1 VPLCCRAPG
10 ALCPVIVVH
19 GKMTFMPETFRNLI
33 GGEWVAARSGRT
45 FENVNPADTT
55 DIVGLFQQSDAADT
69 KEAIAAAKA
78 AQPIWAAVPAPK
90 RGEILHRAALLLE
103 SRADQVAREMTRE
116 EGKTLPEARGEVGRA
131 INILRYFGGEGARL
145 GGQHA
150 PSERERV
157 FIQTTRKPL
166 GVVGL
171 ITPWNFPIAIPAWKT
186 APALIAGNAVV
197 LKPSDLAPLCALRLV
212 EVLSEAG
219 VAKGALN
226 LVTGPGSKVGNEIV
240 TNPDVKAISFTGSE
254 PTGAAIALEAAKR
267 RARVQLEMGGKNPT
281 IVLADADIPDAVNVV
296 VNAAFFS
303 TGQRCTATSRV
314 IVEEPVVDRF
324 TAALVERTRALRV
337 GNGLEAGTEIG
348 PSIDERQ
355 LSTVLE
361 YVGVGTGE
369 GARLLC
375 GGDRLTTGPHARGYF
390 SAPAVLTDVAPQM
403 RVAQEEIFGPV
414 LSILPA
420 HDLNH
425 AIEIANGIRF
435 GLSAAICTRSLTAAY
450 EFINR
455 IEAGLVMVN
464 LPSAGVEYH
473 VPFGG
478 SKASSLGMREQ
489 GPVAVA
495 FYSQIQTAYIKY

>member
-1 VPLCCRAPG
+1 
-10 ALCPVIVVH
+10 
-19 GKMTFMPETFRNLI
+19 MSDTFRNLI
-33 GGEWVAARSGRT
+33 GGEWVGAKSGAT
-45 FENVNPADTT
+45 FENRNPADTSEL
-55 DIVGLFQQSDAADT
+55 VGLFAKSDRDDT
-69 KEAIAAAKA
+69 KDAIAAAKA
-78 AQPIWAAVPAPK
+78 AQPKWAAVPAPK
-90 RGEILHRAALLLE
+90 RGEILYRAANILE

-131 INILRYFGGEGARL
+131 INILRFFGGEGARL

-157 FIQTTRKPL
+157 FIQTRRRPL
-166 GVVGL
+166 GVIGL

-186 APALIAGNAVV
+186 CPALIAGNAVV

-212 EVLSEAG
+212 EALDEAG
-219 VAKGALN
+219 VTKGALN
-226 LVTGPGSKVGNEIV
+226 LVTGPGSKVGAEIV
-240 TNPDVKAISFTGSE
+240 ENPAVRAISFTGSE
-254 PTGAAIALEAAKR
+254 GTGSGIAVEAAKR

-314 IVEEPVVDRF
+314 IVEEAILERF
-324 TAALVERTRALRV
+324 TAALVERTRALKV
-337 GNGLEAGTEIG
+337 GNGLEAGIEIG
-348 PSIDERQ
+348 PSIDDKQ
-355 LSTVLE
+355 LATVLD
-361 YVGVGTGE
+361 YVGIGAGE
-369 GARLLC
+369 GAKVLT
-375 GGDRLTTGPHARGYF
+375 GGTRLTEGPHSRGYF
-390 SAPAVLTDVAPQM
+390 SSPAVLADVGPEM

-414 LSILPA
+414 LAVMPA
-420 HDLNH
+420 QSLDH
-425 AIEIANGIRF
+425 AIELANGIRF
-435 GLSAAICTRSLTAAY
+435 GLSAGVCTRSLTSAY

-489 GPVAVA
+489 GPVAVD
-495 FYSQIQTAYIKY
+495 FYSELQTAYVKY

>member
-1 VPLCCRAPG
+1 
-10 ALCPVIVVH
+10 
-19 GKMTFMPETFRNLI
+19 MPELCRNFI
-33 GGEWVAARSGRT
+33 GGEWVSARSGAT
-45 FENVNPADTT
+45 FDKRNPADTDEVVAT
-55 DIVGLFQQSDAADT
+55 FQKSDADDT
-69 KEAIAAAKA
+69 RQAIAAATA
-78 AQPIWAAVPAPK
+78 AQPAWAAMPAPK
-90 RGEILHRAALLLE
+90 RGEVLHRAATILE
-103 SRADQVAREMTRE
+103 SRAEQVAREMTRE

-131 INILRYFGGEGARL
+131 INILRYFGGEGPRL

-150 PSERERV
+150 PSERDRV
-157 FIQTTRKPL
+157 FIQTRRRPL

-186 APALIAGNAVV
+186 APALVAGNAVV
-197 LKPSDLAPLCALRLV
+197 LKPSDLAPLCAVRLV
-212 EVLSEAG
+212 ETLAEAG
-219 VAKGALN
+219 VTRGALN
-226 LVTGPGSKVGNEIV
+226 LLTGPGSKVGGEIV
-240 TNPDVKAISFTGSE
+240 SNPDVKAISFTGSE
-254 PTGAAIALEAAKR
+254 QTGSGIAIEAAKR

-314 IVEEPVVDRF
+314 IVEEPIVERF
-324 TAALVERTRALRV
+324 TAALVERTRKLKV
-337 GNGLEAGTEIG
+337 GNGLEAGIDVG
-348 PSIDERQ
+348 PSIDDKQ

-361 YVGVGTGE
+361 YVGVGASE
-369 GARLLC
+369 GARVVV
-375 GGDRLTTGPHARGYF
+375 GGERLSDGALGRGYF
-390 SAPAVLTDVAPQM
+390 SSPAVLTDVTPAM

-414 LSILPA
+414 LGVLPA
-420 HDLNH
+420 RDLDH

-435 GLSAAICTRSLTAAY
+435 GLSAAVCTKSLTSAY

-478 SKASSLGMREQ
+478 SKSSSHGMREQ
-489 GPVAVA
+489 GPVAVD
-495 FYSQIQTAYIKY
+495 FYSELQTAYIKY